1 MAKRA
6 LSWKRAGAIGWR
18 DLKSAPGKFGFVVLS
33 VAVGVAALVGVRGF
47 SESFRRTL
55 GSEARS
61 LMAGDLSARLFHEPT
76 AEDRGKIASILQK
89 DSGGI
94 RSTWVTETISM
105 ASVPPDPVPLLVS
118 LKAVDPAEYPYY
130 GTAQLEPAMSL
141 QQALD
146 GDSAVVA
153 DEFLIRLNA
162 QVGQTLR
169 LGGRSFKIAAVLKQ
183 EPDRMTAGAGMGPRV
198 MISQAALA
206 RTGLVAPG
214 SRASQRLL
222 LKLPETK
229 ATGLKAGVVSAVDP
243 VNMRKQLEDALPDAQ
258 VMDFREG
265 NPALTQGLDNST
277 AILSLICLV
286 AMVLGAIGVAM
297 AMHAHLEQR
306 MDMLAILKAVGA
318 GSGDLL
324 RIFLLQ
330 TLGLGLAGG
339 ALGVAAGVGVM
350 AALPAVF
357 GNLLPVH
364 AALEFPWKSAAAG
377 LGTGLLTTLLFCLPP
392 LLDVRGVRPVLVLRR
407 LVEPGPDGIAGWFA
421 RWWARRLQ
429 LGISIVVVA
438 ALGGIAWAL
447 SDSAKV
453 GTWFAILF
461 TAALVVLLV
470 LAAVAL
476 WTLRFLLNRVR
487 LQLPSFLRHGL
498 ANLYRPGNQSAA
510 VLAALGTGVMLI
522 LSVYLMQ
529 ATLLRDLRET
539 ASPKVPNIF
548 LVDVTT
554 DEVAGVKDFFAHQPG
569 VRQTGTDGPLDLM
582 PVITGKFISVN
593 GKTLD
598 QLKELHFPRRMLENA
613 EFSWSDTPPEG
624 DKVIKGKWWTDA
636 NAAEMAVGDGVAQR
650 LNLNIGST
658 VVLET
663 GGTVRTLKVTA
674 IYRAD
679 GQHLGARESFELP
692 SGQLKDQPAVWYGG
706 AHVDPKQV
714 GTMERALFQ
723 AYPTVTVINLADVL
737 ERIESVVNQITFVVR
752 FLAGF
757 SIFAGLMIL
766 ASSIASTRFRRM
778 REAVVLK
785 TLGATR
791 MRIVRT
797 FSVEFSVLGLLAGLV
812 GVVFAN
818 ILTRVLL
825 FRLEVA
831 FHIEWSATLIALVG
845 TAVLATATGWIAS
858 YRILGLRPLEVLRE
872 E

>member
-1 MAKRA
+1 
-6 LSWKRAGAIGWR
+6 
-18 DLKSAPGKFGFVVLS
+18 
-33 VAVGVAALVGVRGF
+33 
-47 SESFRRTL
+47 
-55 GSEARS
+55 
-61 LMAGDLSARLFHEPT
+61 
-76 AEDRGKIASILQK
+76 
-89 DSGGI
+89 
-94 RSTWVTETISM
+94 
-105 ASVPPDPVPLLVS
+105 
-118 LKAVDPAEYPYY
+118 
-130 GTAQLEPAMSL
+130 MSL
-141 QQALD
+141 QQALE

-153 DEFLIRLNA
+153 EEFLIRLKA

-169 LGGRSFKIAAVLKQ
+169 LGGRNFRIAAVLKQ
-183 EPDRMTAGAGMGPRV
+183 EPDRISAGAGLGPRV
-198 MISQAALA
+198 MISRAALL
-206 RTGLVAPG
+206 RTELLAPG
-214 SRASQRLL
+214 SRASERLL
-222 LKLPETK
+222 IKLP
-229 ATGLKAGVVSAVDP
+229 AAGTDTAAV
-243 VNMRKQLEDALPDAQ
+243 RKLVEAALPDAQ

-265 NPALTQGLDNST
+265 NPALSQGLENST

-318 GSGDLL
+318 GSADLL

-339 ALGVAAGVGVM
+339 VLGVAAGVGVM

-364 AALEFPWKSAAAG
+364 ATLEFPWRSIAAG

-407 LVEPGPDGIAGWFA
+407 LVEPGPEGFRGWLA
-421 RWWARRLQ
+421 SWWARRLQ
-429 LGISIVVVA
+429 LAISVVVIL

-453 GTWFAILF
+453 GTWFALLF
-461 TAALVVLLV
+461 TVALVVLLV

-476 WTLRFLLNRVR
+476 RTLRFLLNRVR
-487 LQLPSFLRHGL
+487 LRLPSSLRHGL

-522 LSVYLMQ
+522 LTVYLMQ
-529 ATLLRDLRET
+529 ATLLRDLRAT
-539 ASPKVPNIF
+539 ASPKLPNIF

-554 DEVAGVKDFFAHQPG
+554 DEVAGVKDFFLHTAG
-569 VRQTGTDGPLDLM
+569 VSQPLDLM
-582 PVITGKFISVN
+582 PVVQGRFVSLN
-593 GKTLD
+593 GKPLE
-598 QLKELHFPRRMLENA
+598 QLKDQHFPRRMLENA
-613 EFSWSDTPPEG
+613 ELTWADTPPGG
-624 DKVIKGKWWTDA
+624 DKVMQGKWWSDA
-636 NAAEMAVGDGVAQR
+636 GAAEIAVSEGVAQR
-650 LNLNIGST
+650 VHLGVGSA
-658 VVLET
+658 VELET
-663 GGTVRTLKVTA
+663 GGTLRQLKVTA

-679 GQHLGARESFELP
+679 GQHLGARVPFVLP
-692 SGQLKDQPAVWYGG
+692 SGQLKDQAATWYGG

-714 GTMERALFQ
+714 AAMERALFV
-723 AYPTVTVINLADVL
+723 AFPTITVINLADVL

-791 MRIVRT
+791 MHIVRI
-797 FSVEFSVLGLLAGLV
+797 FSVEFSVLGLLAGSV

-818 ILTRVLL
+818 VLTRVLL
-825 FRLEVA
+825 RKLEVG
-831 FHIEWSATLIALVG
+831 FHIEWTATLVALLG
-845 TAVLATATGWIAS
+845 TAVLATATGWVAS

>member
-6 LSWKRAGAIGWR
+6 LSWNRASAIGWR

-55 GSEARS
+55 STEARS
-61 LMAGDLSARLFHEPT
+61 LMAGDLSARIYREPT
-76 AEDRGKIASILQK
+76 DEEKGKIAAIERQG
-89 DSGGI
+89 SGGI

-118 LKAVDPAEYPYY
+118 LKAVDPGEYPYY
-130 GTAQLEPAMSL
+130 GTAELEPAMRL
-141 QQALD
+141 EQALE

-153 DEFLIRLNA
+153 EEFLIRLNA

-169 LGGRSFKIAAVLKQ
+169 LGGRNFRIAAVLKQ
-183 EPDRMTAGAGMGPRV
+183 EPDRISAGAGLGPRV

-206 RTGLVAPG
+206 RTGLMAPG
-214 SRASQRLL
+214 SRASERLL
-222 LKLPETK
+222 MKLPEK
-229 ATGLKAGVVSAVDP
+229 QAAGHSTGADTEA
-243 VNMRKQLEDALPDAQ
+243 MRKQLEAALPDAQ

-265 NPALTQGLDNST
+265 NPALSQGLDNAT

-318 GSGDLL
+318 GSADLL

-339 ALGVAAGVGVM
+339 VLGVAAGVGVM

-357 GNLLPVH
+357 GKLLPVH
-364 AALEFPWKSAAAG
+364 ATLEFPWRSIAAG

-392 LLDVRGVRPVLVLRR
+392 LLDVRNVRPVLVLRR
-407 LVEPGPDGIAGWFA
+407 LVEQGPEGIGGWFA
-421 RWWARRLQ
+421 SWWARRLQ
-429 LGISIVVVA
+429 LGISLVVVL

-453 GTWFAILF
+453 GTWFAVLF
-461 TAALVVLLV
+461 AIALVVLLI

-487 LQLPSFLRHGL
+487 LRLPSFLRHGL

-522 LSVYLMQ
+522 LAVYLMQ
-529 ATLLRDLRET
+529 AALLRDIRET
-539 ASPKVPNIF
+539 ASPKLPNIF
-548 LVDVTT
+548 LVDVST
-554 DEVAGVKDFFAHQPG
+554 DEVAGVKEFFQHQAG
-569 VRQTGTDGPLDLM
+569 VSQALDLM
-582 PVITGKFISVN
+582 PVVAGRFLSLN
-593 GKTLD
+593 GQTVE
-598 QLKELHFPRRMLENA
+598 QLKEQHFPRRLLENA
-613 EFSWSDTPPEG
+613 ELSWADAPPAG
-624 DKVIKGKWWTDA
+624 DKVTQGKWWTDA
-636 NAAEMAVGDGVAQR
+636 GAAELGVGEGVAQR
-650 LNLNIGST
+650 LHLGVGSA
-658 VVLET
+658 VELET
-663 GGTVRTLKVTA
+663 GGTVRKLKVAA

-679 GQHLGARESFELP
+679 GQHIGMRVSFVLP
-692 SGQLKDQPAVWYGG
+692 SRQLKDQPATWYGG
-706 AHVDPKQV
+706 AHIDPKQV
-714 GTMERALFQ
+714 AAMERALFQ
-723 AYPTVTVINLADVL
+723 AYPTITVINLADVL
-737 ERIESVVNQITFVVR
+737 ERIESVVDQITFVVR

-797 FSVEFSVLGLLAGLV
+797 FSVEFSVLGLLAGSV

-818 ILTRVLL
+818 LLTRVLL
-825 FRLEVA
+825 HKLEVD
-831 FHIEWSATLIALVG
+831 FHIEWTATFIALVG
-845 TAVLATATGWIAS
+845 TAVLATVTGWIAS
-858 YRILGLRPLEVLRE
+858 YRILGLRPLQVLRE